1 MTTGTK
7 TLIEYV
13 ARALKDARPD
23 INPEAINLAK
33 DEILPRLTVVFNAL
47 SDEQLVHLFAEQI
60 AICDKA
66 HRYNNSDRKMRSEV
80 ESAVNIIIKKFRKVS

>member
-13 ARALKDARPD
+13 ARMLKKARPD
-23 INPEAINLAK
+23 INPEAIDLAK
-33 DEILPRLTVVFNAL
+33 DEILPRLTVAFDAL
-47 SDEQLVHLFAEQI
+47 SDRQLVCLFAEQI

-66 HRYNNSDRKMRSEV
+66 HRYHHNDGDMRGDV
-80 ESAVNIIIKKFRKVS
+80 ENVVDHLIKEFRKVS